1 MRFYFDIDEAEFEDE
16 YGMGFSGTVKQRVCE
31 AIADDVWNRVSNP
44 DSWYSDI
51 KKNINNLLQEHQRE
65 IIEAVIERVSEKIAA
80 KKAVVALTPKVS
92 DIVAMDKDNIDYF
105 EKMIDK
111 AIAKRFK

>member
-1 MRFYFDIDEAEFEDE
+1 MRFYFDIDESEFNDE
-16 YGMGFSGTVKQRVCE
+16 YGMDFSSTVKQRVCE
-31 AIADDVWNRVSNP
+31 SIADNVWERVSDP

-51 KKNINNLLQEHQRE
+51 KKRIDNLLHEHQRE

-80 KKAVVALTPKVS
+80 KKAVVALTPKVAE
-92 DIVAMDKDNIDYF
+92 IVAMDKENIAYF
-105 EKMIDK
+105 ERMVDK